1 MTSTFR
7 KRSRVI
13 YRQESFTTG
22 TYYTGI
28 MVYHRIMISAGS
40 PPRIS
45 SNTLTPIHLHLVE
58 AGVRSFQM
66 VPKQL
71 HVITTIVTKLTASNM
86 KIKRI
91 AKKKVAEVANIKH
104 LTGSIRKLI
113 YWAHFPSNFHTFPI
127 YRNLLSL
134 SALLNCRAISFSAS
148 CRICNDLQDR
158 IGGIRTLRWHQCA
171 ATGTALKRCCYA
183 DDGFDLCEVLVC

>member
-1 MTSTFR
+1 MTSTFQ

-66 VPKQL
+66 VPKQQL
-71 HVITTIVTKLTASNM
+71 HVITTILTKLTASNM

-91 AKKKVAEVANIKH
+91 AKNKWLKLQISKISLVQSGNSSTEPIFIIFCFLKFPYISNI
-104 LTGSIRKLI
+104 
-113 YWAHFPSNFHTFPI
+113 
-127 YRNLLSL
+127 
-134 SALLNCRAISFSAS
+134 
-148 CRICNDLQDR
+148 
-158 IGGIRTLRWHQCA
+158 
-171 ATGTALKRCCYA
+171 
-183 DDGFDLCEVLVC
+183 

>member
-1 MTSTFR
+1 
-7 KRSRVI
+7 
-13 YRQESFTTG
+13 
-22 TYYTGI
+22 

-113 YWAHFPSNFHTFPI
+113 Y
-127 YRNLLSL
+127 
-134 SALLNCRAISFSAS
+134 
-148 CRICNDLQDR
+148 
-158 IGGIRTLRWHQCA
+158 
-171 ATGTALKRCCYA
+171 
-183 DDGFDLCEVLVC
+183 